1 MFKEGVRTLKDQE
14 TITELMKQYGTSIL
28 HLVYTFVRN
37 RQTAE
42 DLTQEIFIKCYKQ
55 LHTFEERANIRTW
68 LYRIAVNHCK
78 DYLKSWHYRK
88 VYVSEYISS
97 LAGGRKNGPEMDYQE
112 KESKNHLLEDIFK
125 LPLIYKEIILL
136 YYFHDLT
143 LKEISEV
150 QNIKLSTA
158 KARIQRAKEMLKHSI
173 LERAEQDGESVERSK
188 KTTP

>member
-1 MFKEGVRTLKDQE
+1 MKDHDM
-14 TITELMKQYGTSIL
+14 ITKLMKQYGTSIL

-42 DLTQEIFIKCYKQ
+42 DLTQEIFIKCCKH
-55 LHTFEERANIRTW
+55 LHTFEEKASIKTW

-88 VYVSEYISS
+88 VHVSEYISS
-97 LAGGRKNGPEMDYQE
+97 LVGGSKSGPEMDYQV
-112 KESKNHLLEDIFK
+112 KEGKNQLLEDIFK

-143 LKEISEV
+143 LKEISEI
-150 QNIKLSTA
+150 QNMKLSTA

-173 LERAEQDGESVERSK
+173 LERAEQDGESVEKRK
-188 KTTP
+188 RRTP